1 MIFNNAEIA
10 SVKRND
16 YKIHLFYM
24 SKDETINILVM
35 LNWLRKRNMFLQ
47 INIIMD
53 KKDLVFGNIVFENQ
67 KFCCYKNQILIDDV
81 DINKLIVSNNS

>member
-35 LNWLRKRNMFLQ
+35 LN
-47 INIIMD
+47 
-53 KKDLVFGNIVFENQ
+53 
-67 KFCCYKNQILIDDV
+67 
-81 DINKLIVSNNS
+81 